1 MISKMFKNYKE
12 RTEKHIEN
20 VKKVCDAL
28 FDDEVVKEYLD
39 DLGIEETTFKSF
51 HISKHDSSKFGIEEM
66 LGYILMTEKYGRKVG
81 YKFSKEDDDIMAKA
95 WDHHKSV
102 NRHHPEFFEDVE
114 QMKQAD
120 LLEMCCDWGAMSL
133 EFGDSVVDFMNNK
146 AFVKYPFTT
155 NQKGFIIFICEKI
168 DELLKENR
176 M

>member
-12 RTEKHIEN
+12 RTEKHVEN
-20 VKKVCDAL
+20 VHMIYDML
-28 FDDEVVKEYLD
+28 FDDVKISEYLE
-39 DLGIEETTFKSF
+39 DLGINRDNLWNTQIRT
-51 HISKHDSSKFGIEEM
+51 HDSSKFGIEEM

-81 YKFSKEDDDIMAKA
+81 YKFSKEDDNIMAKA

-120 LLEMCCDWGAMSL
+120 LLEMCCDWGAMSY
-133 EFGDSVVDFMNNK
+133 EFGDSVVDFMNKK

-155 NQKGFIIFICEKI
+155 DQKGFIIQVCEKI
-168 DELLKENR
+168 DELLKEGTI
-176 M
+176 